1 MFIATPAPSSSGAA
15 KRRPEE
21 PRRRFLGLRSSGL
34 RFAPPED
41 DAGLRTHVVS
51 TKREALTHA
60 GRPVFSR
67 RAVGLGFAL
76 DDLAAEEA
84 VDEVDEEQRA
94 AAAHVEEGIELD
106 DIEGGDE
113 A

>member
-1 MFIATPAPSSSGAA
+1 MSDNPQPSFSGAA
-15 KRRPEE
+15 KRRPED
-21 PRRRFLGLRSSGL
+21 PIGGSLDPGSSGL

-41 DAGLRTHVVS
+41 DASLRTHVVS

-60 GRPVFSR
+60 GRPVLSR
-67 RAVGLGFAL
+67 PAVGLGLAL

-94 AAAHVEEGIELD
+94 AAAHVEERVELD
-106 DIEGGDE
+106 DVEGGDE

>member
-1 MFIATPAPSSSGAA
+1 MTSPWTVILGRREAATRG
-15 KRRPEE
+15 
-21 PRRRFLGLRSSGL
+21 PRRSFARWRSSGL

-41 DAGLRTHVVS
+41 DAGLGTHVVS

-67 RAVGLGFAL
+67 PAVGLGLAL

-84 VDEVDEEQRA
+84 VDEVDEEERA
-94 AAAHVEEGIELD
+94 AAAHVEERVELD
-106 DIEGGDE
+106 DVEGGDE